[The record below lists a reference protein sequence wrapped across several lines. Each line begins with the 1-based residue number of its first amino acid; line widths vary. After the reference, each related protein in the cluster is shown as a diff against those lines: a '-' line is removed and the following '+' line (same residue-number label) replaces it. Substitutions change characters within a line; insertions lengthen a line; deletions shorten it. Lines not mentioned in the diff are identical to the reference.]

1 VYIAHTPTE
10 FVFEDVIL
18 VPPSVPASTHFVI
31 HSIQQCLHQ
40 GPLQKA
46 WLARKITVE
55 MKYGVCKSYLDPK
68 NITTVVIGSK
78 YQNS

>member
-1 VYIAHTPTE
+1 MNVLS
-10 FVFEDVIL
+10 DL
-18 VPPSVPASTHFVI
+18 VANSCPHAFDITKLLAGSLFFDKHNAS
-31 HSIQQCLHQ
+31 HQ
-40 GPLQKA
+40 GPLRKA

-55 MKYGVCKSYLDPK
+55 IKYGVCKSYLDPK